1 MNKISTI
8 GVDLAK
14 NVFHLCTQDQR
25 GHILHQSKLGRSQF
39 KHFLATTALS
49 RVVFES
55 CATAHYWSR
64 VATAHGHQVKLIHPA
79 FVTPY
84 VKSNKNDF
92 NDAEAICEA
101 DSRPTMRYVET
112 KTVAQ
117 QDIQLLHRIRQRQ
130 VQQRTALANQIR
142 GQLLEYG
149 LAIPKGMN
157 LLRCRLAS
165 ILEDGENELTPM
177 ARELFSALREELCV
191 LDDRVKQADKQ
202 VKQLA
207 QDHLTCQRL
216 MKIPGIGPLNAT
228 ALVAAIGHAGR
239 FKNGRELSAWLGLVP
254 RQHSTGGQPRLL
266 GISKRGDR
274 YVRTLLV
281 QGALS
286 ALTRC
291 HRRPDPHLV
300 WARQLREKKGTQKAA
315 VALAN
320 KMARIIWSVMAKDHE
335 YMAVV

>member
-1 MNKISTI
+1 VYS
-8 GVDLAK
+8 GSE
-14 NVFHLCTQDQR
+14 R
-25 GHILHQSKLGRSQF
+25 HILHQKKLGRSQV

-55 CATAHYWSR
+55 CATAHYWGR
-64 VATAHGHQVKLIHPA
+64 VATAYGHQVNLIHPA
-79 FVTPY
+79 YVTPY
-84 VKSNKNDF
+84 VKTNKNDF

-101 DSRPTMRYVET
+101 ASRPTMRYVET

-149 LAIPKGMN
+149 LAIPKGIN
-157 LLRCRLAS
+157 LLRSRLAG
-165 ILEDGENELTPM
+165 ILEDGENELTPF
-177 ARELFSALREELCV
+177 ARGLFSALREELCA
-191 LDDRVKQADKQ
+191 LDDRVKQADKR

-207 QDHLTCQRL
+207 QDHPVCQRL

-254 RQHSTGGQPRLL
+254 RQNSTGGQQRLL
-266 GISKRGDR
+266 GISKRGDG
-274 YVRTLLV
+274 YVRALLV

-286 ALTRC
+286 ALMRC
-291 HRRPDPHLV
+291 QRRSDPQLV
-300 WARQLREKKGTQKAA
+300 WARQLREQKGTKKAA

-320 KMARIIWSVMAKDHE
+320 KMARIIWSVMAKDRE
-335 YMAVV
+335 YRIVV